1 MANKAD
7 NVTKAT
13 VKALDMWNKAN
24 GTSWTFGTNWTN
36 VNTKFETF
44 VNKFLFPKINE
55 TNLSNVDLGNR
66 FDWLAKEVDF
76 IGQYSEDYVVLDTV
90 PTTLDL
96 SKPAELMLKRNYPKI
111 ATKLYGAGVVR
122 KQKFTLN
129 NNDTRLN
136 FSTLGDGVAYAVG
149 VYKKKISDINVF
161 EEKEIRAMLVDYAL
175 NVTQDTRE
183 VNSEDDLTNKLYGA
197 ILNIQNNSDK
207 YNETNLASGGAIGR
221 YTTQTKLKDVAILT
235 TDTVKTYLLNTV
247 VGNTF
252 QIAGLDPTSRIIS
265 FDDLGGVYRVND
277 DVTLNSDQTIDYFRT
292 FGDYQVQ
299 KGDVVPAE
307 SVLTFDVSGL
317 TEFKDKAT
325 EIKPDSDLFAFVFDV
340 NKLKYR
346 RNTKGMLKQ
355 PFYNG
360 EFDEV
365 THWLHYYSFKAI
377 SPFFNDVRIGG

>member
-1 MANKAD
+1 MANNLK
-7 NVTKAT
+7 KAT

-24 GTSWTFGTNWTN
+24 GTSWTFGTNWSN
-36 VNTKFETF
+36 VDTKFETF

-66 FDWLAKEVDF
+66 FDWLANEVDF

-183 VNSEDDLTNKLYGA
+183 VNGQDDLVNKIYGA

-265 FDDLGGVYRVND
+265 FDDLGGVYRVNE
-277 DVTLNSDQTIDYFRT
+277 DVTLNSDKTIEYFRT

-299 KGDVVPAE
+299 KEDVVPAE
-307 SVLTFDVSGL
+307 SVLTFDVSDL
-317 TEFKDKAT
+317 EEFQDKVT

-340 NKLKYR
+340 KKLKYR

>member
-1 MANKAD
+1 MANNLK
-7 NVTKAT
+7 KAT

-24 GTSWTFGTNWTN
+24 GTSWTFGTNWSSVDTG
-36 VNTKFETF
+36 FETF

-66 FDWLAKEVDF
+66 FDWLANEVDF

-183 VNSEDDLTNKLYGA
+183 VNGQDDLVNKIYGA

-277 DVTLNSDQTIDYFRT
+277 DVTLKNDKTIEYFRT

-299 KGDVVPAE
+299 TGDVVPAE
-307 SVLTFDVSGL
+307 SVLTFDVSDL
-317 TEFKDKAT
+317 EEFQEKVT

-340 NKLKYR
+340 KKLKYR

>member
-1 MANKAD
+1 MANSAD

-13 VKALDMWNKAN
+13 VRALDLWNKAN

-96 SKPAELMLKRNYPKI
+96 SKPEELMLKRNYPKI

-161 EEKEIRAMLVDYAL
+161 EEKEIKAMLVDYAL

-183 VNSEDDLTNKLYGA
+183 VNGQEDLTNKIYEA

-265 FDDLGGVYRVND
+265 FDDLGGVYRVNE
-277 DVTLNSDQTIDYFRT
+277 DVTLNSDQTIEYFRT

-317 TEFKDKAT
+317 TEFKEKVT
-325 EIKPDSDLFAFVFDV
+325 EIKPQDELFAFVFDV
-340 NKLKYR
+340 KKLKYR

-377 SPFFNDVRIGG
+377 SPFFNGVRIGG

>member
-96 SKPAELMLKRNYPKI
+96 SKPEELMLKRNYPKI

-183 VNSEDDLTNKLYGA
+183 VNGHDDLTNKLYGA

-277 DVTLNSDQTIDYFRT
+277 DVTLKNDKTIEYFRT

-307 SVLTFDVSGL
+307 SVLTFDVSDL
-317 TEFKDKAT
+317 EEFKEKVT
-325 EIKPDSDLFAFVFDV
+325 EIKPDSELFAFVFDV

>member
-1 MANKAD
+1 MATKAD

-13 VKALDMWNKAN
+13 VKALDLWNKAN

-96 SKPAELMLKRNYPKI
+96 SKPEELMLKRNYPKI

-136 FSTLGDGVAYAVG
+136 FSTLGDGIAYAVG

-183 VNSEDDLTNKLYGA
+183 VNGQDDLVNKIYEA

-277 DVTLNSDQTIDYFRT
+277 DVTLNSDQTIEYFRT

-317 TEFKDKAT
+317 TEFKEKVT
-325 EIKPDSDLFAFVFDV
+325 EIKPQDELFSFIFDV

>member
-1 MANKAD
+1 MATKAD

-13 VKALDMWNKAN
+13 VKALDLWNKAN

-96 SKPAELMLKRNYPKI
+96 SKPEELMLKRNYPKI

-136 FSTLGDGVAYAVG
+136 FSTLGDGIAYAVG

-183 VNSEDDLTNKLYGA
+183 VNGQDDLVNKIYEA

-277 DVTLNSDQTIDYFRT
+277 DVTLNSDQTIEYFRT

-317 TEFKDKAT
+317 TEFEEKVT
-325 EIKPDSDLFAFVFDV
+325 EIKPQDELFSFIFDV

-377 SPFFNDVRIGG
+377 SPFFNGVRIGG

>member
-1 MANKAD
+1 MANKL
-7 NVTKAT
+7 TKAT
-13 VKALDMWNKAN
+13 VAAVDMWNKAN
-24 GTSWTFGTNWTN
+24 GTSWTFGTNWSN
-36 VNTKFETF
+36 VDTGFETF
-44 VNKFLFPKINE
+44 VNKYLFPKINE

-66 FDWLAKEVDF
+66 FDWLANEVDF

-136 FSTLGDGVAYAVG
+136 FSTLGDGIAYAVG

-175 NVTQDTRE
+175 NATQDTRE
-183 VNSEDDLTNKLYGA
+183 VNGQDDLVNKIYGA

-207 YNETNLASGGAIGR
+207 YNEANLASGGAIGR

-277 DVTLNSDQTIDYFRT
+277 DVTLNSDQTIEYFRT

-317 TEFKDKAT
+317 DEFQEKVT
-325 EIKPDSDLFAFVFDV
+325 GIKPQDELFAFIFDV
-340 NKLKYR
+340 KKLKYR

-377 SPFFNDVRIGG
+377 SPFFNDIRIGG

>member
-1 MANKAD
+1 MANKL
-7 NVTKAT
+7 TKAT
-13 VKALDMWNKAN
+13 VEAVDMWNKAN
-24 GTSWTFGTNWTN
+24 GTSWTFGTNWSN
-36 VNTKFETF
+36 VDTGFETF
-44 VNKFLFPKINE
+44 VNKYLFPKINE

-136 FSTLGDGVAYAVG
+136 FSTLGDGIAYAVG

-183 VNSEDDLTNKLYGA
+183 VNGQDDLVNKIYGA

-277 DVTLNSDQTIDYFRT
+277 DVTLKNDKTIEYFRT

-299 KGDVVPAE
+299 TGDVVPAE
-307 SVLTFDVSGL
+307 SVLTFDVSDL
-317 TEFKDKAT
+317 EEFQEKVT
-325 EIKPDSDLFAFVFDV
+325 EIKPQDELFAFIFDV
-340 NKLKYR
+340 KKLKYR

-377 SPFFNDVRIGG
+377 SPFFNDIRIGG

>member
-44 VNKFLFPKINE
+44 VNKYLFPKINE

-183 VNSEDDLTNKLYGA
+183 VNGPEDLTNKLYGA

-277 DVTLNSDQTIDYFRT
+277 DVTLKNDQTIAHFRT

-307 SVLTFDVSGL
+307 SVLTFDVSDL
-317 TEFKDKAT
+317 EEFQEKVT

>member
-1 MANKAD
+1 MANNLK
-7 NVTKAT
+7 KAT

-24 GTSWTFGTNWTN
+24 GTSWDFGTNWTN

-44 VNKFLFPKINE
+44 VNKYLFPKINE

-136 FSTLGDGVAYAVG
+136 FSTLGDGVEYAVG

-183 VNSEDDLTNKLYGA
+183 VNGPEDLTNKLYGA

-277 DVTLNSDQTIDYFRT
+277 DVTLKNDQTIAHFRT

-307 SVLTFDVSGL
+307 SVITFDVSGL
-317 TEFKDKAT
+317 EEFQEKVT

>member
-1 MANKAD
+1 MGNKAD

-44 VNKFLFPKINE
+44 VNKYLFPKINE

-96 SKPAELMLKRNYPKI
+96 SKPEELMLKRNYPKI

-183 VNSEDDLTNKLYGA
+183 VNGHDDLTNKLYGA

-277 DVTLNSDQTIDYFRT
+277 DVTLKNDKTIEYFRT

-307 SVLTFDVSGL
+307 SVITFDVSGL
-317 TEFKDKAT
+317 EEFQEKVT

>member
-1 MANKAD
+1 MANNLK
-7 NVTKAT
+7 KAT

-24 GTSWTFGTNWTN
+24 GTSWTFGTNWSN
-36 VNTKFETF
+36 VDTKFETF

-66 FDWLAKEVDF
+66 FDWLANEVDF

-183 VNSEDDLTNKLYGA
+183 VNGQDDLVNKIYGA

-277 DVTLNSDQTIDYFRT
+277 DVTLNSDQTIEYFRT

-317 TEFKDKAT
+317 SEFEEKVT
-325 EIKPDSDLFAFVFDV
+325 EIKPQDELFAFIFDV

>member
-1 MANKAD
+1 MANNLK
-7 NVTKAT
+7 TAT

-24 GTSWTFGTNWTN
+24 GTSWTFGTNWSSVDTG
-36 VNTKFETF
+36 FETF

-66 FDWLAKEVDF
+66 FDWLANEVDF

-183 VNSEDDLTNKLYGA
+183 VNGQDDLVNKIYGA

-277 DVTLNSDQTIDYFRT
+277 DVTLKKDKTIEYFRT

-299 KGDVVPAE
+299 TGDVVPAE
-307 SVLTFDVSGL
+307 SVLTFDVSDL
-317 TEFKDKAT
+317 EEFQEKVT

-340 NKLKYR
+340 KKLKYR

>member
-1 MANKAD
+1 MANNLK
-7 NVTKAT
+7 KAT

-24 GTSWTFGTNWTN
+24 GTSWTFGTNWSN
-36 VNTKFETF
+36 VDTKFETF

-66 FDWLAKEVDF
+66 FDWLANEVDF

-183 VNSEDDLTNKLYGA
+183 VNGQDDLVNKIYGA

-277 DVTLNSDQTIDYFRT
+277 DVTLNNDQTIEYFRT

-307 SVLTFDVSGL
+307 SVITFDVSGL
-317 TEFKDKAT
+317 EEFQEKVT